1 MRHRTVAHGYR
12 SGALARRLTEL
23 SGPGTTQRGH
33 KSRSIRP
40 SHAQHACR
48 QHIGPRFLH
57 GEPGRGFRCAG
68 HRFRPGWRQVGRRAT
83 NESDV
88 DDDLT
93 DFIRSRHAA
102 FVRRAVLL
110 VGDHG
115 AAEDLVQEALA
126 RLWLGSRH
134 GRIDNPEAY
143 VMRSLVNASIS
154 RWRRRRPSD
163 MVVAQPEMPAADSR
177 GQVEERDRVW
187 RAVMA
192 LPARQRAIV
201 VLRFYEDLPE
211 EQIASLLGISR
222 GTVRSQTA
230 KARTRLRAAMADED
244 RMEAPK

>member
-1 MRHRTVAHGYR
+1 
-12 SGALARRLTEL
+12 
-23 SGPGTTQRGH
+23 
-33 KSRSIRP
+33 
-40 SHAQHACR
+40 
-48 QHIGPRFLH
+48 
-57 GEPGRGFRCAG
+57 
-68 HRFRPGWRQVGRRAT
+68 VG
-83 NESDV
+83 
-88 DDDLT
+88 DDLT
-93 DFIRSRHAA
+93 DFIRSRHSA
-102 FVRRAVLL
+102 FLRRAVLL

-126 RLWLGSRH
+126 RLWLGSRR

-154 RWRRRRPSD
+154 RWRSRRPSD
-163 MVVAQPEMPAADSR
+163 MVVAQPEMPAADPR

-192 LPARQRAIV
+192 LPPRQRAIV

-244 RMEAPK
+244 RVEAPK

>member
-1 MRHRTVAHGYR
+1 MRH
-12 SGALARRLTEL
+12 SCGAPCCSSETTGPPRILCRRLW
-23 SGPGTTQRGH
+23 PGCG
-33 KSRSIRP
+33 S
-40 SHAQHACR
+40 A
-48 QHIGPRFLH
+48 
-57 GEPGRGFRCAG
+57 
-68 HRFRPGWRQVGRRAT
+68 V
-83 NESDV
+83 DV
-88 DDDLT
+88 
-93 DFIRSRHAA
+93 
-102 FVRRAVLL
+102 
-110 VGDHG
+110 
-115 AAEDLVQEALA
+115 
-126 RLWLGSRH
+126 

-154 RWRRRRPSD
+154 RWRSRRPSD
-163 MVVAQPEMPAADSR
+163 MVVAQPEMPAADPR

-244 RMEAPK
+244 RVEAPK